1 MITREQYQREYSGGY
16 NRAQGGLQIVVPD
29 DVERVAEHEPC
40 GYCGQARGPCRHRR
54 WAA

>member
-16 NRAQGGLQIVVPD
+16 NRAQGGLRVIVPD
-29 DVERVAEHEPC
+29 DVARVSEHEPC
-40 GYCGQARGPCRHRR
+40 FMCGVRAGCRHRR